1 MALVEREHMR
11 REQKLKAPRSVMISS
26 FRPVVIDGGGHIA
39 MIMEPMQCKKD
50 VDRHRSWIIPMLY
63 LVLNPTPHAKWQ

>member
-1 MALVEREHMR
+1 
-11 REQKLKAPRSVMISS
+11 MISS
-26 FRPVVIDGGGHIA
+26 FRPVVIDGGGHSA